1 MTAPAAP
8 AAYVRAAAARS
19 TDDPAITRQ
28 CDHVLAAA
36 RALGW
41 PEPVGYADAGPAVS
55 TSASRFTVL
64 AVAIIEGRHDAVIM
78 TDLARISRT
87 GADAVAFAH
96 LCHQHGAVLQ
106 LTSGEQVTEDTA
118 ALHAR
123 L

>member
-1 MTAPAAP
+1 MTAP

-28 CDHVLAAA
+28 RDHVLAAA

-41 PEPVGYADAGPAVS
+41 PEPAVYTDAGPAVS
-55 TSASRFTVL
+55 TAPSRFAAL

-78 TDLARISRT
+78 TDRARIIRV

-96 LCHQHGAVLQ
+96 LCQQHGAVLQ
-106 LTSGEQVTEDTA
+106 FTSGEQVTEDTA
-118 ALHAR
+118 ASHAS